1 MFINYS
7 IFESVDN
14 TRFKKKKRTEKVDF
28 DWAWSDSALVD
39 LKWVQKNMVAKVI
52 ELRISMWVE
61 VKKIDGMDFVVLF
74 ERNMGRPNEKEGSD
88 SGTQE
93 KEKP

>member
-1 MFINYS
+1 
-7 IFESVDN
+7 
-14 TRFKKKKRTEKVDF
+14 
-28 DWAWSDSALVD
+28 
-39 LKWVQKNMVAKVI
+39 
-52 ELRISMWVE
+52 